1 MTRDLPA
8 LRQKL
13 LAHLPDFA
21 KPRLAE
27 FEAATRANVVNGYT
41 IRWTGEC
48 WLARHSDNPTLS
60 AGAMTPEAAVA
71 DLRMAIEAKPDTMEN
86 EGS

>member
-8 LRQKL
+8 LRRSITDR
-13 LAHLPDFA
+13 LPDFM

-27 FEAATRANVVNGYT
+27 LEAAIRAEYTGYT

-60 AGAMTPEAAVA
+60 AGAMTPNEALNDLQMALMAMADEVA
-71 DLRMAIEAKPDTMEN
+71 AST
-86 EGS
+86 

>member
-13 LAHLPDFA
+13 TDYLPEIG

-27 FEAATRANVVNGYT
+27 FEAAIRAEYTGYF
-41 IRWTGEC
+41 IRWDGSC
-48 WLARHSDNPTLS
+48 WVARHSDNPTLS

-71 DLRMAIEAKPDTMEN
+71 DLQMALMAAVDETN
-86 EGS
+86 G

>member
-1 MTRDLPA
+1 MTRDLSA

-13 LAHLPDFA
+13 LDQLPVFC

-27 FEAATRANVVNGYT
+27 FEAAVRAAERTGYS
-41 IRWTGEC
+41 IRWTGAC

-60 AGAMTPEAAVA
+60 AGAMTANEALT
-71 DLRMAIEAKPDTMEN
+71 DLLMAQTATPDDGN
-86 EGS
+86 G

>member
-13 LAHLPDFA
+13 TGYLPEIG
-21 KPRLAE
+21 KPLLAE
-27 FEAATRANVVNGYT
+27 LEAAIRAEYTGYT

-48 WLARHSDNPTLS
+48 WVARHSDKPNLS
-60 AGAMTPEAAVA
+60 AASMTPDEALA
-71 DLRMAIEAKPDTMEN
+71 DLRMALMAAD
-86 EGS
+86 

>member
-13 LAHLPDFA
+13 LDQLPVFC

-71 DLRMAIEAKPDTMEN
+71 DLQMALAAPID
-86 EGS
+86 EGEEEG

>member
-13 LAHLPDFA
+13 TDYLPEIG

-27 FEAATRANVVNGYT
+27 FEAAIRAEYTGYT
-41 IRWTGEC
+41 IRWDGSC
-48 WLARHSDNPTLS
+48 WVARHSDNPTLS
-60 AGAMTPEAAVA
+60 AGAMTPDAAMA
-71 DLRMAIEAKPDTMEN
+71 DLRMMFAAMADEAD
-86 EGS
+86 S

>member
-1 MTRDLPA
+1 MTRDLSA

-13 LAHLPDFA
+13 LDQLPVFA
-21 KPRLAE
+21 KKRLAE
-27 FEAATRANVVNGYT
+27 FEALVRTEERTGYT
-41 IRWTGEC
+41 VRWTGEC

-71 DLRMAIEAKPDTMEN
+71 DLRMATEATPDDGNTDT
-86 EGS
+86 